1 VNNVRVL
8 RLLLPAL
15 VALSVALA
23 ACHRK
28 PKPHERY
35 YQLRGTVVSV
45 VDRAH
50 KQIIVKHEA
59 IPGFMAAM
67 TMPYMVKD
75 DAALNQL
82 EAGDRISA
90 RVVVTSDG
98 DMWLDNIV
106 IHKKG
111 EPPQPQP
118 GAEHPVPPTGQKG
131 P

>member
-1 VNNVRVL
+1 MINFRIP
-8 RLLLPAL
+8 RLLLTAL
-15 VALSVALA
+15 LALSVALA
-23 ACHRK
+23 ACHRETR
-28 PKPHERY
+28 PHERY

-45 VDRAH
+45 DRGH
-50 KQIIVKHEA
+50 KQLIVNHEA

-82 EAGDRISA
+82 EAGDQISA
-90 RVVVTSDG
+90 RVVVTSD

-111 EPPQPQP
+111 EPPQPHP
-118 GAEHPVPPTGQKG
+118 GAEHPAPPTGQQG

>member
-1 VNNVRVL
+1 MDRFRNSHF
-8 RLLLPAL
+8 LLLALLGPSVAL
-15 VALSVALA
+15 VA
-23 ACHRK
+23 CHRESK
-28 PKPHERY
+28 PQERY
-35 YQLRGTVVSV
+35 YQLKGTVVSV
-45 VDRAH
+45 DRGH
-50 KQIIVKHEA
+50 KQIIVNHEA

-67 TMPYMVKD
+67 TMSYAVKD

-90 RVVVTSDG
+90 RVVVTSD

-111 EPPQPQP
+111 EPPQPKP
-118 GAEHPVPPTGQKG
+118 SVEHPIPPTRRKA